1 MKRVFIVVGHEAS
14 RKSSTI
20 RALTGAGSGRKVL
33 QVKMSNNNISNI
45 FVCHASLQEIPIT
58 PENFIAEVEKIEN
71 NPDVLVALRANA
83 SQNPEFPNADEYIS
97 HFVQAGWQIAGISCL
112 YRDENRTFSI
122 IGFEPIEIFN
132 SILTPANEI
141 AHIIREQLNRL

>member
-1 MKRVFIVVGHEAS
+1 MRRVFIIVGHATS

-20 RALTGAGSGRKVL
+20 RALTGTGSGRKVL

-71 NPDVLVALRANA
+71 NPDVLIALRANA
-83 SQNPEFPNADEYIS
+83 SQKPEYPNAEGYITS
-97 HFVQAGWQIAGISCL
+97 FIQAGWQIAGVASLQGGPAQIFI
-112 YRDENRTFSI
+112 ENIPQSI
-122 IGFEPIEIFN
+122 Q
-132 SILTPANEI
+132 ILDSTDRPANEI
-141 AHIIREQLNRL
+141 AHIIRGQWQWF